1 MAFSAPNEDI
11 EKARYEAAGAVSVE
25 ADAEVLAGQVV
36 TLSGDLSVS
45 PSDTDGEQALGVATQ
60 SVSAG
65 DMVTVMTNSARVLF
79 TAGAAVTAGDQLASH
94 GGTGDDGT
102 GATADG
108 TGDYNVG
115 VALEGGSSGDRIV
128 VLVAAGGQIN

>member
-1 MAFSAPNEDI
+1 MAYTAPNEDI

-45 PSDTDGEQALGVATQ
+45 PSDTDGEEVLGVATQ
-60 SVSAG
+60 SVEAG
-65 DMVTVMTNSARVLF
+65 DMCTVMANSARVLF
-79 TAGAAVTAGDQLASH
+79 TAGNDGVSAGDTLASY

-102 GATADG
+102 VDAAG
-108 TGDYNVG
+108 TGDYPVG
-115 VALEGGSSGDRIV
+115 VALEGGDTGERIV
-128 VLVAAGGQIN
+128 GIVDLGGQVN